1 MTIPS
6 GAVNSHLQNALFSY
20 LSGHPGEEMFPE
32 MSEILWRQTGLAS
45 DEKKGETN
53 EI

>member
-20 LSGHPGEEMFPE
+20 FSGHPGEEMLPD
-32 MSEILWRQTGLAS
+32 MSLIL
-45 DEKKGETN
+45 
-53 EI
+53 